1 MKTSPED
8 TFFADPVDPR
18 VEARELSLEVV
29 RRLLLWMADART
41 LRERGV
47 RATVAL
53 YCIRPDL
60 INGATLEDIGER
72 AGCTRQAVF
81 KLVDSFRLT
90 TGIEL

>member
-1 MKTSPED
+1 MNTTSD
-8 TFFADPVDPR
+8 DAFFADPINPR
-18 VEARELSLEVV
+18 VEARELALEVV

-41 LRERGV
+41 LHERGV

-60 INGATLEDIGER
+60 IDGATLEDIGDR

-90 TGIEL
+90 TGFEP